1 MAAKYDFKTSPDVQG
16 TAKQTKLYP
25 KIVVTGTKDL
35 ENIANDIAKRSSFKT
50 GTIIGLFNDL
60 ENIMTEY
67 LAEGYN
73 VKLGKIGTFSATITS
88 RKITDK
94 KEIRSASV
102 HFNNVK
108 FKPTPYFVKEVCR
121 KGEMKL
127 ERVDPAYGF
136 KTSSKKYP
144 QEERFALLTEYLKTH
159 TFITQQEYSNLTG
172 LLKTKAATELRQWY
186 MEEKIKRNGR
196 PPHVIYMAMDTK

>member
-136 KTSSKKYP
+136 KTSSKKVP
-144 QEERFALLTEYLKTH
+144 PRRALCPIDGISENAYIHHPAGIFQSDRTTENQSRH
-159 TFITQQEYSNLTG
+159 
-172 LLKTKAATELRQWY
+172 
-186 MEEKIKRNGR
+186 
-196 PPHVIYMAMDTK
+196 